1 MMLQR
6 ELCELKIE
14 ELIKEHD
21 KLIDEYEIGKCSEV
35 YFIGNSFKICGE
47 IRGIAYA
54 LGLDV
59 ETRMGREE

>member
-14 ELIKEHD
+14 ELFKENQ
-21 KLIDEYEIGKCSEV
+21 KLVDDFKTGKCDAV
-35 YFIGNSFKICGE
+35 YCLEYSSKICEE

-54 LGLDV
+54 LGYAV
-59 ETRMGREE
+59 ESKIGRKE